1 MYNIT
6 MKTESIIKNTYIQAK
21 TKTPL
26 YTETYSITNDMDD
39 AFHSHEFFEI
49 GITLE
54 GEAFHK
60 TINEQQLLHR
70 GHVYLIPIGQSHSI
84 TIPAFWRVQNLYF
97 LPRLIYQSLNNTIST
112 NPLFHSFLLKLVQKA
127 SASHLDFCLSEA
139 AIVTI
144 EDLLTAHQ
152 KISLS
157 NQQLLE
163 HYQSNCLLNIL
174 MILCDSYFK
183 KYPGEM
189 QKTDVRIPGLLSI
202 IHSSIEHPISEI
214 ISRISLELAL
224 HPQYLNKLINKTFHT
239 SLSNLILETK
249 IEKSCQYLLSN
260 HTITEAAQA
269 LGFYDHSHYNKY
281 FVKYF
286 GITPSQYKEKHFM

>member
-1 MYNIT
+1 MYTIP
-6 MKTESIIKNTYIQAK
+6 MKTESIIKNTYIQSK

-26 YTETYSITNDMDD
+26 YTEAYSITKDMDD

-54 GEAFHK
+54 GEATHK

-84 TIPAFWRVQNLYF
+84 TVPDFWHVQNLYF

-112 NPLFHSFLLKLVQKA
+112 NPLLHSFLLKLVQKA
-127 SASHLDFCLSEA
+127 SASQLYFCLSQA
-139 AIVTI
+139 AIAEI
-144 EDLLTAHQ
+144 EGLLTAHE

-163 HYQSNCLLNIL
+163 NYRSNCLLNIL
-174 MILCDSYFK
+174 MILCDAYFE

-189 QKTDVRIPGLLSI
+189 QKTDARIPGMLSI
-202 IHSSIEHPISEI
+202 IHSSIELPTVEI
-214 ISRISLELAL
+214 INRISLELAL

-249 IEKSCQYLLSN
+249 IEKSCQYLLGN
-260 HTITEAAQA
+260 HTITETAQA

-286 GITPSQYKEKHFM
+286 GITPSQYREKHLM